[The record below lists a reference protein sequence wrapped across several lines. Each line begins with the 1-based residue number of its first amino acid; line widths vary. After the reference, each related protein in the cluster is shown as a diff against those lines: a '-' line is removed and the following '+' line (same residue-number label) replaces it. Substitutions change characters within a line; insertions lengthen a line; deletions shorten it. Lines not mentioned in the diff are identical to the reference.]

1 MRKPNIKLLL
11 VLPLLALLFSIS
23 TANAQALYSPLA
35 TEDFN
40 LSVQNFVQPT
50 ANTIEFDVYL
60 LDTDASQPF
69 ELASMQLGFLLN
81 SAIYTGGTLSV
92 SYNNTGSGLLASQQ
106 FSANPSIA
114 TNAAYAGQT
123 LIRLAGKTPPG
134 TGNGTI
140 ISTAGSGTLVTHFTI
155 TSSVP
160 FTQNS
165 TANLT
170 FTSSTSATP
179 LYATR
184 VAEYIN
190 GTNTQLLVQAGVN
203 AVVCCNP
210 VLNPATTC
218 EDPTLFTVTGG
229 GSYCQGG
236 AGVPVGLSGSQVGV
250 NYTLNPGA
258 VMVAGNGN
266 PISFGNQLAGT
277 YTVVALSNGTNPA
290 ICNDPVNMTGSAD
303 VIETPSST
311 VNYEASACDSYT
323 WSVNNVTYTAS
334 GIYTF
339 VDGCVTHVLNLTITP
354 SSTVNFTE
362 AACDSYTWALNGV
375 TYTESGIYNYV
386 VGCVTNVLNL
396 TITESSVI
404 TYEADACDSYTWA
417 YNNVTYTASGVYD
430 VVDGC
435 VTHRLFLTITESS
448 VITYEAAACDSYTW
462 AYNNVTY
469 TASGVYDVVE
479 GCVTHRLFLTITP
492 SSTENFT
499 ASACDTYTWDLNGVT
514 YTASG
519 VYNYV
524 VGCVTNVLNLTIT
537 PSSTVNFTE
546 AACDSYTWSVNNVT
560 YTASGIYTVVD
571 GCVTYVLDLTI
582 TPSGNNVYTETACD
596 SYYWAVSGQT
606 YTASGVYTFVNGCST
621 NTLNLTIIESSII
634 TYEAAA
640 CDSYTWAVN
649 NVTYTASGVYD
660 FVVGCVTHRLFLYIT
675 PSSTEEYT
683 ASACDEYFW
692 AINGVTYTES
702 GVYTYVAGCVTSVL
716 NLTITESSTEEYT
729 ASACDSYSWAVNEVT
744 YTESGVY
751 TFVDGCVTS
760 VLNLTITESS
770 IVETTE
776 TAVDSYTWA
785 VNGLTYTESGD
796 YFFVDGCV
804 TYVLHLTITTI
815 PCPDFSTWNGSVS
828 EDWFNEAN
836 WTPAVL
842 PCETTSVTI
851 PGGCPNYPTI
861 IAPPTSSVACMV
873 TIANLTILDGG
884 SLIGQMNLCVTNDAV
899 VERTI
904 QNSNFHLI
912 SSPVDAV
919 NFGQVF
925 LPQYWFEVWA
935 REYDEATGMW
945 VNKTIADNLNVG
957 QGYSVQMT
965 TAPQTATFTGV
976 LNGYDVTRTLSNVN
990 PGTDLNYVG
999 WNLIG
1004 NPFPSAIDWDAFS
1017 TGDYDAQVA
1026 VWDQSGAGN
1035 YIYWNGSVGSLTN
1048 GIIPAQNAFFVKT
1061 SVNGANIT
1069 VPMFAQVHSPAVLF
1083 KSAVANSLELRAN
1096 GNNYFDATYVHFNE
1110 AASANFDSR
1119 FDAFKLEGLETA
1131 PQLYSIAGGYNLSI
1145 NELPFEGNEV
1155 VSLGF
1160 RCGVDGTYTINA
1172 SGMDNF
1178 SSSTPILLEDLKLN
1192 TIQDLRVNPVYAFN
1206 YNTTDN
1212 DARFKLHFKAATGI
1226 NDPVNN
1232 GIFVYSFE
1240 RTVVINNTTGL
1251 NGQVQIFDMTGRQIA
1266 VNEMNNATV
1275 TRIPVSAAIGNYIV
1289 KVTTAQGTV
1298 NQKVFIK

>member
-11 VLPLLALLFSIS
+11 VLPLLALLFSFS

-60 LDTDASQPF
+60 LDTDASQDF
-69 ELASMQLGFLLN
+69 ELASIQLGFLLN

-106 FSANPSIA
+106 FSANPSVA

-140 ISTAGSGTLVTHFTI
+140 ISTEGLGTLVTHFTF

-210 VLNPATTC
+210 VLNPAVTC
-218 EDPTLFTVTGG
+218 EDPTLFMVTGG

-258 VMVAGNGN
+258 VVVAGTGN
-266 PISFGNQLAGT
+266 PISFGNQLAGM
-277 YTVVALSNGTNPA
+277 YTVVALSDGTNPA
-290 ICNDPVNMTGSAD
+290 ICTDPVTMLEGAE
-303 VIETPSST
+303 VIENPSST
-311 VNYEASACDSYT
+311 ENYEASACDTYT

-339 VDGCVTHVLNLTITP
+339 VDGCVTHVLDLTITE
-354 SSTVNFTE
+354 SSTVNYE
-362 AACDSYTWALNGV
+362 ADACDSYTWTLNGA
-375 TYTESGIYNYV
+375 TYTESGIYTFV
-386 VGCVTNVLNL
+386 DGCVTNVLDL

-404 TYEADACDSYTWA
+404 TYEAVACDSYTWA
-417 YNNVTYTASGVYD
+417 VNGATYTATGVYD
-430 VVDGC
+430 FVV
-435 VTHRLFLTITESS
+435 
-448 VITYEAAACDSYTW
+448 
-462 AYNNVTY
+462 
-469 TASGVYDVVE
+469 

-499 ASACDTYTWDLNGVT
+499 ASACDSYTWALNGETYTE
-514 YTASG
+514 SG
-519 VYNYV
+519 VYTFV
-524 VGCVTNVLNLTIT
+524 VGCVTNVLDLTIT
-537 PSSTVNFTE
+537 ESSTVTYTE

-560 YTASGIYTVVD
+560 YTESGIYTVVE

-582 TPSGNNVYTETACD
+582 TPSGNNEYTETACD
-596 SYYWAVSGQT
+596 SYYWAVSGVT
-606 YTASGVYTFVNGCST
+606 YTESGVYTFVNGCST
-621 NTLNLTIIESSII
+621 NVLNLTIIESSIVEFTASACDTYTWALNGETYTESGDYNYAVGCVTNILHLTI
-634 TYEAAA
+634 TPSSTEEFTASACDSYTWAVNGATYTESGVYNFVDGCVTNVLNLTITESSTVEYTEAA

-649 NVTYTASGVYD
+649 GT
-660 FVVGCVTHRLFLYIT
+660 
-675 PSSTEEYT
+675 
-683 ASACDEYFW
+683 
-692 AINGVTYTES
+692 TYTES
-702 GVYTYVAGCVTSVL
+702 GVYTS
-716 NLTITESSTEEYT
+716 
-729 ASACDSYSWAVNEVT
+729 
-744 YTESGVY
+744 
-751 TFVDGCVTS
+751 VDGCVTS

-770 IVETTE
+770 VVESYE
-776 TAVDSYTWA
+776 TAIDSYTWA
-785 VNGLTYTESGD
+785 VNGETYTVSGD

-851 PGGCPNYPTI
+851 PGGCPNYPTL
-861 IAPPTSSVACMV
+861 AYPPTASVACLV

-884 SLIGQMNLCVTNDAV
+884 SLIGQNLLCVTNDAV

-904 QNSNFHLI
+904 ENSNFHLI

-919 NFGQVF
+919 NFGEVF

-935 REYDEATGMW
+935 REYDEATGNW

-965 TAPQTATFTGV
+965 TAPQTATFTGM
-976 LNGYDVTRTLSNVN
+976 LNGYDVSRTLSNVN

-1004 NPFPSAIDWDAFS
+1004 NPFPSAIDWDVFS

-1035 YIYWNGSVGSLTN
+1035 YIYWNGSVGSLTD

-1069 VPMFAQVHSPAVLF
+1069 VPMAAQVHSPSVLF
-1083 KSAVANSLELRAN
+1083 KGAVANSLELRAN
-1096 GNNYFDATYVHFNE
+1096 GNNYYDATYVHFNE

-1160 RCGVDGTYTINA
+1160 RCGVEGTYTINA